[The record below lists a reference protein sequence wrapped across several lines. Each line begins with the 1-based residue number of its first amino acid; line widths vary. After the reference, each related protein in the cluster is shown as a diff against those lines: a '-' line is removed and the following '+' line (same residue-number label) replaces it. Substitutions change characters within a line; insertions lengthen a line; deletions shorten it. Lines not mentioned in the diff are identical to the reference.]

1 MVKLRWAGVVAL
13 GLLATQALAAQET
26 PAPAVTTQQDK
37 LSYAV
42 GVQVA
47 RNLKQQGLELN
58 ADVFIRGLR
67 EALAGGTLRL
77 TEEEMQ
83 TVLTAFQDELERK
96 QADARKAAAE
106 KNAKDGAAFLA
117 ANKAK
122 PGVVTLPSGL
132 QYKVL
137 KTGEGRK
144 PVASERVECHYRGAL
159 LNGTEFD
166 SSSRRGEP
174 AVFGVS
180 AVMPGWTEALQ
191 LMPVGS
197 KWQLFVPAD
206 LAYGARGFPPQIG
219 PNATLVFEIELLAIK

>member
-1 MVKLRWAGVVAL
+1 MNRKWATFLAAVAL
-13 GLLATQALAAQET
+13 ILAGLPACAAET
-26 PAPAVTTQQDK
+26 PFKTQQEK
-37 LSYAV
+37 VSYAL
-42 GVQVA
+42 GQGMA
-47 RNLKQQGLELN
+47 LNLRQQGAEVDLAML
-58 ADVFIRGLR
+58 IRGLQDV
-67 EALAGGTLRL
+67 LAGGTPLL
-77 TEEEMQ
+77 GEEELRTTLTQFQ
-83 TVLTAFQDELERK
+83 THLRQQQVDAMKK
-96 QADARKAAAE
+96 QAEANKAE
-106 KNAKDGAAFLA
+106 GEAFLA
-117 ANKAK
+117 GNQRKE
-122 PGVVTLPSGL
+122 GVVTLPSGL